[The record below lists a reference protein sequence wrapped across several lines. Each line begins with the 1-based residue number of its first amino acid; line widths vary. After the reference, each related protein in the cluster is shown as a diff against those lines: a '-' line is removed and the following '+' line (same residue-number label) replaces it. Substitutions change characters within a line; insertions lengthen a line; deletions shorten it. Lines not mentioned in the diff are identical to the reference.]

1 MPHKN
6 PKLYE
11 INSRIW
17 IKQFGRNAGLSD
29 IPEGFFKKFVDDGMD
44 LIWMMGIWKTCE
56 TIIEETCFTV
66 DLISAYTKALPDWK
80 KEDIIG
86 SAFSIDN
93 YEVNPLL
100 GTLDELKAL
109 KEELNGLGLKL
120 ILDFVPNHFNAA
132 SRFIY
137 SNPEFFLEA
146 DEESLQG
153 DINNF
158 YKPHSANGRIFA
170 HGRDPFFLAWT
181 DTVQVNFFSK
191 EARNFLTEI
200 LLNLTEVCDGVRCD
214 MAMLALNN
222 VFYNTWM
229 GVLNKRKIQKPEGEF
244 WLEAIKTVK
253 KKAPDFLML
262 AEVYWGLEQQL
273 QKLGFD
279 YTYDKNLTDL
289 LFYND
294 IQGVKNHLH
303 SDEEVQQKSIR
314 FIENHDEQRAAAKFG
329 KHRSLAAAAAIST
342 IPGMKLY
349 YDGQFE
355 GKKIRT
361 PIQFGTEPVEKTSEK
376 IKSFYNKLLSITN
389 CDIFKN
395 GRWSLLEPAPVDAWN
410 KSFENFFAWSW
421 SLKDEIILT
430 VINYSE
436 ETSHCRIKLG
446 LATNKDMLI
455 FEDLLNDVKY
465 SRAVYEIR
473 TSGLFVE
480 LKSYKSHIFRIR
492 L

>member
-1 MPHKN
+1 
-6 PKLYE
+6 
-11 INSRIW
+11 
-17 IKQFGRNAGLSD
+17 
-29 IPEGFFKKFVDDGMD
+29 
-44 LIWMMGIWKTCE
+44 
-56 TIIEETCFTV
+56 
-66 DLISAYTKALPDWK
+66 
-80 KEDIIG
+80 
-86 SAFSIDN
+86 
-93 YEVNPLL
+93 
-100 GTLDELKAL
+100 
-109 KEELNGLGLKL
+109 
-120 ILDFVPNHFNAA
+120 
-132 SRFIY
+132 
-137 SNPEFFLEA
+137 
-146 DEESLQG
+146 
-153 DINNF
+153 
-158 YKPHSANGRIFA
+158 
-170 HGRDPFFLAWT
+170 
-181 DTVQVNFFSK
+181 
-191 EARNFLTEI
+191 
-200 LLNLTEVCDGVRCD
+200 

-446 LATNKDMLI
+446 LSTNKDMLI